1 MSYPA
6 VIEQK
11 SIVFYEDEITA
22 VVVDVDGEPS
32 VYVPLLPICEY
43 LGLDWSAQNRRVRRD
58 EILNDESVILM
69 LAAADGRT
77 REMMCLPLDLL
88 NGSLSRVYRN
98 MRRTEMFLKAYANL
112 YSNAGATTKGADPR
126 TGDTIQGMSL
136 QRIETIIQ
144 KLTDGTY
151 RWQPARRVYVPKSNG
166 EERPISIPGWTD
178 KMVQEVMR
186 LILEA
191 YYEPR
196 FRDSSHGF
204 RPNRGCHTA
213 LKPGLLVH

>member
-1 MSYPA
+1 MTSEMLQADKYL
-6 VIEQK
+6 
-11 SIVFYEDEITA
+11 SII
-22 VVVDVDGEPS
+22 
-32 VYVPLLPICEY
+32 
-43 LGLDWSAQNRRVRRD
+43 
-58 EILNDESVILM
+58 NDR
-69 LAAADGRT
+69 GKT
-77 REMMCLPLDLL
+77 RKP
-88 NGSLSRVYRN
+88 LSRVYRN
-98 MRRTEMFLKAYANL
+98 MRQRDMFLKAYANL
-112 YSNAGATTKGADPR
+112 YSNAGATTKGVDPN
-126 TGDTIQGMSL
+126 DSIQGMSL

-144 KLTDGTY
+144 KLVDGAY

-178 KMVQEVMR
+178 KMVQEVMC

-213 LKPGLLVH
+213 LKCIRNTWTGTKWFIEGDLKGCFDHSS